1 MAERRQTSRQRSFL
15 RGLVY
20 LGNSP
25 SAVSCLVRD
34 MSDTGARLTFSAPI
48 AAIDTIELHIPVKGQ
63 TLRGK
68 VKWREGDEIGI
79 GFISDAGVEAPPA
92 GDDEL
97 AVRVARLEGEIAALK
112 QMVKRLQKATT
123 TSITD
128 AA

>member
-1 MAERRQTSRQRSFL
+1 MAERRQASRQKSFL

-34 MSDTGARLTFSAPI
+34 MSDTGARLTFSTPI
-48 AAIDTIELHIPVKGQ
+48 AATEMLELHIPVKGQ

-68 VKWREGDEIGI
+68 VKWREADEIGI
-79 GFISDAGVEAPPA
+79 AFISDAGI
-92 GDDEL
+92 GTQSTSDDEL
-97 AVRVARLEGEIAALK
+97 VVRVERLEGEIAALK
-112 QMVKRLQKATT
+112 QIVKRLQKTT
-123 TSITD
+123 ASITD

>member
-1 MAERRQTSRQRSFL
+1 MAERRQASRQKSFL

-34 MSDTGARLTFSAPI
+34 LSDTGARLTFSAPI
-48 AAIDTIELHIPVKGQ
+48 AATEMLELYIPIKGQ
-63 TLRGK
+63 RLRGK
-68 VKWREGDEIGI
+68 VKWREADEIGI
-79 GFISDAGVEAPPA
+79 AFVSDAAVETPSVS
-92 GDDEL
+92 GDEL

-112 QMVKRLQKATT
+112 QTIKRLQKATT
-123 TSITD
+123 SITD

>member
-1 MAERRQTSRQRSFL
+1 MSERRQASRQKSFL

-34 MSDTGARLTFSAPI
+34 ISDTGARLTFSAPI
-48 AAIDTIELHIPVKGQ
+48 AAPDTLELHIPIKGQ

-68 VKWREGDEIGI
+68 VKWRENNEIGI
-79 GFISDAGVEAPPA
+79 AFLSDAGVGVQSAS
-92 GDDEL
+92 DDGL
-97 AVRVARLEGEIAALK
+97 AVRVARLESEIVALK
-112 QMVKRLQKATT
+112 HMIKRLQRATH
-123 TSITD
+123 ITD

>member
-1 MAERRQTSRQRSFL
+1 MAERRQASRQKSFL

-25 SAVSCLVRD
+25 SAVNCLVRD
-34 MSDTGARLTFSAPI
+34 MSETGARLTFSAPI
-48 AAIDTIELHIPVKGQ
+48 AAIDTLELHIPVKGQ

-68 VKWREGDEIGI
+68 VKWREADEIGI
-79 GFISDAGVEAPPA
+79 AFISDAGAESPSAS
-92 GDDEL
+92 GDEL
-97 AVRVARLEGEIAALK
+97 AVRVERLEGEIAALK
-112 QMVKRLQKATT
+112 QMIKRLQKTT

>member
-1 MAERRQTSRQRSFL
+1 MAERRQASRQRSFL

-34 MSDTGARLTFSAPI
+34 LSDTGARLTFATPI

-68 VKWREGDEIGI
+68 VKWREAEEIGI
-79 GFISDAGVEAPPA
+79 SFVSDAGVEAPPA

-97 AVRVARLEGEIAALK
+97 AMRVARLEGEIAALK
-112 QMVKRLQKATT
+112 QMVKRLQRTAA
-123 TSITD
+123 SITD

>member
-1 MAERRQTSRQRSFL
+1 MAERRKVSRQKSFL

-34 MSDTGARLTFSAPI
+34 LSDTGARLTFSAPI
-48 AAIDTIELHIPVKGQ
+48 AATEMLELHIPVKGQ

-68 VKWREGDEIGI
+68 VKWREADEIGI
-79 GFISDAGVEAPPA
+79 AFVGNAAVEAPPA

-97 AVRVARLEGEIAALK
+97 AVRVARLEGEIVALK
-112 QMVKRLQKATT
+112 QMVKRLQKATA
-123 TSITD
+123 SITD

>member
-1 MAERRQTSRQRSFL
+1 MAERRQASRQKSFL

-34 MSDTGARLTFSAPI
+34 LSDTGARLTFAEPV
-48 AAIDTIELHIPVKGQ
+48 AATELLELHIPVKGQ

-68 VKWREGDEIGI
+68 VKWREADEIGI
-79 GFISDAGVEAPPA
+79 AFVSDTGAETPSA
-92 GDDEL
+92 GDDQL
-97 AVRVARLEGEIAALK
+97 AVRVARLECEIVALK
-112 QMVKRLQKATT
+112 QLIKRLQKATA
-123 TSITD
+123 SITD

>member
-1 MAERRQTSRQRSFL
+1 MAERRQASRQKSFL

-48 AAIDTIELHIPVKGQ
+48 AVTEMLELHIPVKGQ

-68 VKWREGDEIGI
+68 VKWREADEIGI
-79 GFISDAGVEAPPA
+79 AFIGDAGTEAQSA
-92 GDDEL
+92 NDEEL

-112 QMVKRLQKATT
+112 QMIKRLQKTT
-123 TSITD
+123 TSVTD

>member
-1 MAERRQTSRQRSFL
+1 MAERRQASRQRSFL

-48 AAIDTIELHIPVKGQ
+48 AATEMLELHIPIKGQ

-68 VKWREGDEIGI
+68 VKWREADEIGI
-79 GFISDAGVEAPPA
+79 AFISDAGVETQSVS
-92 GDDEL
+92 DEEL

-112 QMVKRLQKATT
+112 QLVKRLQKTT
-123 TSITD
+123 SSITD

>member
-1 MAERRQTSRQRSFL
+1 MAEQRRAPRQKSFL

-25 SAVSCLVRD
+25 SAVNCLVRD

-48 AAIDTIELHIPVKGQ
+48 AATEMLELHIPLKGQ

-68 VKWREGDEIGI
+68 VKWREADEIGI
-79 GFISDAGVEAPPA
+79 AFISDAGIETRTAS
-92 GDDEL
+92 DEEL
-97 AVRVARLEGEIAALK
+97 AVRVERLESEIATLK
-112 QMVKRLQKATT
+112 QMIKRLQKTATGV
-123 TSITD
+123 TD

>member
-1 MAERRQTSRQRSFL
+1 MAERRQASRQKSFL

-34 MSDTGARLTFSAPI
+34 VSDTGARLTFSGPI
-48 AAIDTIELHIPVKGQ
+48 ATTETLDLHIPVKGQ

-68 VKWREGDEIGI
+68 VKWREADEIGI
-79 GFISDAGVEAPPA
+79 SFISDAGVEAQS
-92 GDDEL
+92 GSDEL
-97 AVRVARLEGEIAALK
+97 AARVERLEGEIIALK
-112 QMVKRLQKATT
+112 QMIKRLQKTT

>member
-1 MAERRQTSRQRSFL
+1 MAERRQASRQKSFL

-25 SAVSCLVRD
+25 SAVNCLVRD
-34 MSDTGARLTFSAPI
+34 MSDTGARLTFSVPI
-48 AAIDTIELHIPVKGQ
+48 ATTEMLELHIPLKGQ

-68 VKWREGDEIGI
+68 VKWREADEIGI
-79 GFISDAGVEAPPA
+79 AFISDTGVETPSAS
-92 GDDEL
+92 DEEL
-97 AVRVARLEGEIAALK
+97 AVRVERLESEIAALK
-112 QMVKRLQKATT
+112 QMVKRLQKTT

>member
-1 MAERRQTSRQRSFL
+1 MAERRQAPRQRSFL

-48 AAIDTIELHIPVKGQ
+48 ATTEMLELHIPVKGQ
-63 TLRGK
+63 RLRGK
-68 VKWREGDEIGI
+68 VKWREADEIGI
-79 GFISDAGVEAPPA
+79 AFVSETAVATPPLS
-92 GDDEL
+92 DDEL
-97 AVRVARLEGEIAALK
+97 AMRVARLEGEIAALK
-112 QMVKRLQKATT
+112 QTVKRLQKATA
-123 TSITD
+123 SITD

>member
-1 MAERRQTSRQRSFL
+1 MAERRQASRQKSFL

-34 MSDTGARLTFSAPI
+34 MSDTGARLTFSGPI
-48 AAIDTIELHIPVKGQ
+48 TATETLELHIPVKGQ

-68 VKWREGDEIGI
+68 VKWREADEIGVA
-79 GFISDAGVEAPPA
+79 FISDAGAETPAA

-97 AVRVARLEGEIAALK
+97 AVRVARLECEIVALK

-123 TSITD
+123 SITD

>member
-1 MAERRQTSRQRSFL
+1 MAERRQASRQKSFL

-48 AAIDTIELHIPVKGQ
+48 AATEMLELHIPVKGQ
-63 TLRGK
+63 TLHGK
-68 VKWREGDEIGI
+68 VKWREADEIGI
-79 GFISDAGVEAPPA
+79 AFVSDAGVEPQSAS
-92 GDDEL
+92 DDEL
-97 AVRVARLEGEIAALK
+97 AVRVERLEGEIAALK
-112 QMVKRLQKATT
+112 QMVKRLQKTT

>member
-1 MAERRQTSRQRSFL
+1 MAERRHTSRQKSFL

-48 AAIDTIELHIPVKGQ
+48 AATEMLELHIPVKGQ

-68 VKWREGDEIGI
+68 VKWREADEIGI
-79 GFISDAGVEAPPA
+79 AFVSDAGAETPPA
-92 GDDEL
+92 SDNEL
-97 AVRVARLEGEIAALK
+97 AVRVARLEGEIVALK
-112 QMVKRLQKATT
+112 QMVKRLQKATA
-123 TSITD
+123 SITD

>member
-34 MSDTGARLTFSAPI
+34 MSETGARLTFASPI
-48 AAIDTIELHIPVKGQ
+48 AAIDSIELHIPVKGQ

-68 VKWREGDEIGI
+68 VKWREADEIGI
-79 GFISDAGVEAPPA
+79 AFVSDAGVETPSA
-92 GDDEL
+92 GDEEL
-97 AVRVARLEGEIAALK
+97 AVRVARLEGEIVALK
-112 QMVKRLQKATT
+112 QLVKRLQKATA
-123 TSITD
+123 SITD

>member
-1 MAERRQTSRQRSFL
+1 MAERRHVSRQKSFL

-34 MSDTGARLTFSAPI
+34 LSDTGARLTFSEPI
-48 AAIDTIELHIPVKGQ
+48 AATEMLELHIPIKGQ

-68 VKWREGDEIGI
+68 VKWREADEIGI
-79 GFISDAGVEAPPA
+79 SFAGNAAVEAPPA
-92 GDDEL
+92 GNDEM
-97 AVRVARLEGEIAALK
+97 AARVARLENEIVALK
-112 QMVKRLQKATT
+112 QMIKRLQKATA
-123 TSITD
+123 SVTD